1 MPKPA
6 AGLDPAPDPVQL
18 PAPAQS
24 LASRALGAVLWA
36 GLLFMLGANLP
47 GHMSLD
53 SVTQLHEGRA
63 GVRET
68 WAPATMSWLLGR
80 FDDLVPGTGLYVT
93 ASALILT
100 LSLLSLR
107 TLRPRTSWPAVALG
121 LGMVL
126 TPALIIYQAIVWK
139 DVLFTNLAIAGFVC
153 LAHAARSWADRRS
166 RLLPVAGALL
176 MFAFGA
182 LIRQNGVLALGFAA
196 LALAWTARAGGWRAS
211 LGWFA
216 GFLLAGLVLIQVIG
230 AAVQPPGSSSA
241 EDTRRGVRVL
251 QHYDIVGAL
260 AHDPGLKLDII
271 QKAAPLAWRT
281 IRLQGPRA
289 YTPERVDTF
298 GAVPAL
304 GQSLWPLPDAVVADQ
319 WRDIVLHHPGAY
331 LAHRFDVFVWTFATP
346 IIDRCLPIQVGV
358 EGSPEKLKDLNIPS
372 GVEPQDQSM
381 VNYATW
387 FFDTPLYSHL
397 TYAVIALLVAGFL
410 LWRRDP
416 ADVLVAGLQ
425 LSALAFTA
433 SFLLISVACD
443 YRYLYFLDV
452 AAMSGLLY
460 VALDPTLR
468 RGGR

>member
-6 AGLDPAPDPVQL
+6 AGLDPAAA

-36 GLLFMLGANLP
+36 GLLFLLGANLP
-47 GHMSLD
+47 GHLSFD

-63 GVRET
+63 GIRET
-68 WAPATMSWLLGR
+68 WAPAIMSWLLGR

-93 ASALILT
+93 ASALVLF

-107 TLRPRTSWPAVALG
+107 ALRPRTSWLAAALG

-153 LAHAARSWADRRS
+153 LAHASQTWADRNS
-166 RLLPVAGALL
+166 RILPVAAALLLFSVGALV
-176 MFAFGA
+176 
-182 LIRQNGVLALGFAA
+182 RQNGLVAMLFAA

-211 LGWFA
+211 LGWFL
-216 GFLLAGLVLIQVIG
+216 GFLVAGLVLTQAIG
-230 AAVQPPGSSSA
+230 LAVQPRGTSSA

-260 AHDPGLKLDII
+260 AHDPSLKLDII
-271 QKAAPLAWRT
+271 RKAAPIAWRT

-298 GAVPAL
+298 GAVPTL

-358 EGSPEKLKDLNIPS
+358 EGPPDKLADLKIPR

-387 FFDTPLYSHL
+387 FFDTPLFSHV
-397 TYAVIALLVAGFL
+397 TYAVIALVVAGFL

-416 ADVLVAGLQ
+416 ADVLIAALL

-443 YRYLYFLDV
+443 YRYLYFLDI
-452 AAMSGLLY
+452 AAMTGLLY
-460 VALDPTLR
+460 AALDPTLR
-468 RGGR
+468 RRGR

>member
-1 MPKPA
+1 MPQPPA
-6 AGLDPAPDPVQL
+6 A

-24 LASRALGAVLWA
+24 PASRALGAVLWA
-36 GLLFMLGANLP
+36 GLLFMMGANLP

-93 ASALILT
+93 ASALVLT

-107 TLRPRTSWPAVALG
+107 SLRPRTSWLAVALG

-139 DVLFTNLAIAGFVC
+139 DVLFANLAIAGFVA
-153 LAHAARSWADRRS
+153 LAHASRTWADRRS
-166 RLLPVAGALL
+166 RILPVAGALL
-176 MFAFGA
+176 LFSVGA
-182 LIRQNGVLALGFAA
+182 LIRQNGLVAMLFAA
-196 LALAWTARAGGWRAS
+196 IALAWTARAGGWKAS
-211 LGWFA
+211 LGWFV
-216 GFLLAGLVLIQVIG
+216 GFLAAGLVLTQVIG
-230 AAVQPPGSSSA
+230 VAVQPPGSSSA

-260 AHDPGLKLDII
+260 AHDPTLKLDII
-271 QKAAPLAWRT
+271 RRAAPLAEAA
-281 IRLQGPRA
+281 IRLQGPRV
-289 YTPERVDTF
+289 YSPERIDTF
-298 GAVPAL
+298 GEAPAL
-304 GQSLWPLPDAVVADQ
+304 GQALWPTPDAVMAAQ

-346 IIDRCLPIQVGV
+346 VIDRCLPIQVGV
-358 EGSPEKLKDLNIPS
+358 EGQPDKLADLNIPR

-387 FFDTPLYSHL
+387 FFDTPLYSHV
-397 TYAVIALLVAGFL
+397 TYAGIALLVAGFL

-416 ADVLVAGLQ
+416 ADVLVAALM
-425 LSALAFTA
+425 LAALAFTA

-443 YRYLYFLDV
+443 YRYLYFLDL
-452 AAMSGLLY
+452 AAMTGLLY
-460 VALDPTLR
+460 SALDPSLRR
-468 RGGR
+468 RGG